1 MRNGNFWLNV
11 FLVCVGVVVG
21 SMMAE
26 ITAGVP
32 LLGWLSYGL
41 TFGTESPFIL
51 DLNVIRI
58 TFGINLRLTVSSVIF
73 IALSL
78 VLGRLIAKK

>member
-32 LLGWLSYGL
+32 FLGWLSYGL
-41 TFGTESPFIL
+41 TFGTESPFVL